1 MDPIKIKDI
10 KKGDVFFE
18 RGSMDW
24 YKLIALED
32 EYFKGTITIMD
43 KTYDQYQVEVVDEF
57 DERIDVLV
65 TEGLQHYN
73 GKYFK

>member
-32 EYFKGTITIMD
+32 GYFKGTITIMD